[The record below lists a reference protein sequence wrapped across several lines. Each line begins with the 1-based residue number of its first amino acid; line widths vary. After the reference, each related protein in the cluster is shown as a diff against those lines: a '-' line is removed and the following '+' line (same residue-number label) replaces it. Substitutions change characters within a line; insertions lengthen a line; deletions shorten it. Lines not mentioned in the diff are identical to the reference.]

1 MLIFPNYR
9 FCFFLLNSLLLNN
22 EFLMYLYNAL
32 ESSSPLSNFLVSRMV
47 NNINQRTLCSENS
60 TTRKVVVGH
69 FSVQLKLTLNL
80 FHLKKIISC
89 SQNTYLFWSD
99 YLLYLEIDLNHI
111 FWHALFFETLKLGW
125 RKGALWLDGSQVTF
139 TCSKST
145 IEI

>member
-1 MLIFPNYR
+1 
-9 FCFFLLNSLLLNN
+9 
-22 EFLMYLYNAL
+22 MYLYNAL
-32 ESSSPLSNFLVSRMV
+32 ESPSPLSNFLVSRMV

-125 RKGALWLDGSQVTF
+125 RKGAL
-139 TCSKST
+139 
-145 IEI
+145 